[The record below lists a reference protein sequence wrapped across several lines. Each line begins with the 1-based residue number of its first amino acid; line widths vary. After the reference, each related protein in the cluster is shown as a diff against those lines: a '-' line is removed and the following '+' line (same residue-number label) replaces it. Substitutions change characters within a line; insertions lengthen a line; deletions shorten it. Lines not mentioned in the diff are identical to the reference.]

1 MPIYAS
7 ENSEYEIK
15 NGNLV
20 KDSNGKIL
28 EIGPYFV
35 YTSDKPLLKILK
47 EKNISLSQLEHR
59 IEISIGNSIL
69 KALGEG
75 MDKNTTGGRFF
86 ALVKKGN
93 KYAPVYSGKI
103 LEIDKEDSDE
113 VILLDSDKDSKLG
126 LDFADIDKEI
136 EEQYGSPKKP

>member
-1 MPIYAS
+1 MSIYAS
-7 ENSEYEIK
+7 KNSEYEIK

-47 EKNISLSQLEHR
+47 EKNISLKQLEHC
-59 IEISIGNSIL
+59 IDISIGDSIL
-69 KALGEG
+69 RALGKG

-86 ALVKKGN
+86 ALVEKGN

-103 LEIDKEDSDE
+103 LEIDKDGSDE
-113 VILLDSDKDSKLG
+113 VILLEPAKKDTIPASE
-126 LDFADIDKEI
+126 DIESELKRL
-136 EEQYGSPKKP
+136 